1 MSKIPQS
8 SGLKPASKITG
19 RPLRTIIENNSNKSK
34 EAPACLTRLNP
45 IFSHAMRRRSKS
57 VTDMRQIG
65 SKPITDFRLLKSN
78 ALKKD
83 IQNENKLRGINKV
96 TEKNQVKT
104 ALTKSVGTK
113 RTATAST
120 NNIEGPPKPKVSK
133 KIPDWD
139 YKGRFHQLNEKFTH
153 VQESMKIMKDKMN
166 EFEEIETNYDKIKI
180 EAKELGEAKDSLKK
194 KCEDLSTENEKL
206 KEEVDKLQNNLNLL
220 ENNHKELQQSASTLT
235 EKNTKLTEENAIQTK
250 DIIRLTDSLN
260 ELTDLHTKLTKEHE
274 ELTKS
279 HQKLVQKYQTY
290 FEGNKQLLM
299 SLDSANEKIKRFEE
313 QTEQQK
319 KDLNHFQAERRRLH
333 NVIQDLKGN
342 IRVFCRIRPP
352 INSSEMNLL
361 QCSISFVDNNGLEIR
376 KTRESIS
383 QITGKPQEFK
393 GDFTFDRVFPPE
405 STQEEVFEDL
415 AQLVQSALDGYNVCV
430 FAYGQTGSGKTHTMQ
445 GGEGPD
451 QRGMIP
457 RTIDLIFETIKELNS
472 SGWTYTVQASFLEI
486 YNENIRD
493 LLNINNTQKLEIY
506 NNEGK
511 GSTVTNLTI
520 QPIESA
526 VELKQYMSLAHRNRA
541 TAATNFNEH
550 SSRSH
555 AVTKIYIEGTLEDQN
570 TVLRGSINLVDL
582 AGSESAKI
590 TINDERLTETKN
602 INKSLATLGDVISA
616 LFSKSKHIPYRNSKL
631 TYLLQSC
638 LGGNSKTL
646 MVVNIAPFEEC
657 FNESINSLRFAAKVK
672 EVKTGSKRN
681 KMTFAQPAMKF

>member
-1 MSKIPQS
+1 MSKIPKPS
-8 SGLKPASKITG
+8 SFKPSSRVVGK
-19 RPLRTIIENNSNKSK
+19 PLTTILENNVNGSK
-34 EAPACLTRLNP
+34 EAPASLLRPQPAYGFGL
-45 IFSHAMRRRSKS
+45 RRRSKS
-57 VTDMRQIG
+57 VTDLRNIIH
-65 SKPITDFRLLKSN
+65 KPLTDLAQLKTQF
-78 ALKKD
+78 LKKD
-83 IQNENKLRGINKV
+83 IQNENKPKCIIKAND
-96 TEKNQVKT
+96 KNVKPISAKNT
-104 ALTKSVGTK
+104 GVK
-113 RTATAST
+113 RIATANT
-120 NNIEGPPKPKVSK
+120 NNGDGPPKPKVSK

-139 YKGRFHQLNEKFTH
+139 YKGRFHQLNEKFIYT
-153 VQESMKIMKDKMN
+153 QESLKVMKDKIS
-166 EFEEIETNYDKIKI
+166 EFEEIETHYNQIKA
-180 EAKELGEAKDSLKK
+180 EAEELGEAKACLQE
-194 KCEDLSTENEKL
+194 KCENLSLDNRKL
-206 KEEVDKLQNNLNLL
+206 KLEVDKLRIKLNLL
-220 ENNHKELQQSASTLT
+220 ENDHKELQKSASVLT
-235 EKNTKLTEENAIQTK
+235 EQNTKLTEENDMQSK
-250 DIIRLTDSLN
+250 NLVKLTESFS
-260 ELTDLHTKLTKEHE
+260 ELTDLHTKLTKENE

-279 HQKLVQKYQTY
+279 HKELFEKYNHFCEKNESLLV
-290 FEGNKQLLM
+290 
-299 SLDSANEKIKRFEE
+299 SLANANEKIKHFEE

-319 KDLNHFQAERRRLH
+319 NDLNHFQAERRRLH

-352 INSSEMNLL
+352 ISSSELELL
-361 QCSISFVDNNGLEIR
+361 QCSISFVDHNGLEIR

-393 GDFTFDRVFPPE
+393 GEFTFDRVFPPE

-430 FAYGQTGSGKTHTMQ
+430 FAYGQTGSGKTFTMQ
-445 GGEGPD
+445 GGEELD
-451 QRGMIP
+451 QRGMVP
-457 RTIDLIFETIKELNS
+457 RTIDLIFEAIKKFNNCGWNYTI
-472 SGWTYTVQASFLEI
+472 QASFLEI

-506 NNEGK
+506 HNEGK

-570 TVLRGSINLVDL
+570 IILKGTINLVDL
-582 AGSESAKI
+582 AGSESAKV

-616 LFSKSKHIPYRNSKL
+616 LFCKSKHIPYRNSKL

-681 KMTFAQPAMKF
+681 KLVLAQPTMKL